1 MKIRNIYKFY
11 LDLHSRTSR
20 SCRPVIMKHFLTI
33 LLILITTAAGARD
46 FKVHGPQGGIAMD
59 ITLPKGFDPETG
71 KCPMVILMHGIFSSG
86 NIVPIPALARELAD
100 NGIASIRF
108 DFGGHWRSEG
118 EMQQMTIGKEIED
131 ALAMWEYAKTLPYVS
146 EIGLLGHSQG
156 GVVASMTAGILESRG
171 EKPAGLVLIAPGSVV
186 QDACRNGRFFGA
198 EFNPADPPEFVKCF
212 GIMKLGREYILSTQ
226 ELDIYGTAKDYTGP
240 VRLIHGS
247 KDTIVPMSCSERYVE
262 VYGEKAELIVVEG
275 ENHLITRK
283 KKKVVALSVGF
294 FKEVCNMD

>member
-1 MKIRNIYKFY
+1 MKN
-11 LDLHSRTSR
+11 
-20 SCRPVIMKHFLTI
+20 FLTI
-33 LLILITTAAGARD
+33 LLVLITSAAGARD

-59 ITLPKGFDPETG
+59 ITLPKGLDPETE

-100 NGIASIRF
+100 AGIASIRF

-131 ALAMWEYAKTLPYVS
+131 AMAIWEYARSLPYVS

-156 GVVASMTAGILESRG
+156 GVVASMTSGILEIRG

-186 QDACRNGRFFGA
+186 QEACRNGRFFGA
-198 EFNPADPPEFVKCF
+198 EFNPADPPEYVECF

-226 ELDIYGTAKDYTGP
+226 ELDIYGTAKGYTGP

-247 KDTIVPMSCSERYVE
+247 KDKIVPMSCSERYAE
-262 VYGEKAELIVVEG
+262 TYGDRSELIVVEG

-294 FKEVCNMD
+294 FKELWNMD

>member
-1 MKIRNIYKFY
+1 
-11 LDLHSRTSR
+11 
-20 SCRPVIMKHFLTI
+20 MKHFLTI
-33 LLILITTAAGARD
+33 LLVLITTAAGARD
-46 FKVHGPQGGIAMD
+46 FKVYGPQGGIAMD
-59 ITLPKGFDPETG
+59 ITLPKGFDPETE

-118 EMQQMTIGKEIED
+118 EMQHMTIGKEIED
-131 ALAMWEYAKTLPYVS
+131 AMALWEYVKTLPYVS

-156 GVVASMTAGILESRG
+156 GVVASMTAGILVSRG
-171 EKPAGLVLIAPGSVV
+171 EAPSGLVLIAPGSVI

-198 EFNPADPPEFVKCF
+198 EFNPADPPEYIKCF
-212 GIMKLGREYILSTQ
+212 GTMKLGREYLLSTQ
-226 ELDIYGTAKDYTGP
+226 ELDIYGTARDYTGP

-247 KDTIVPMSCSERYVE
+247 KDTIVPMSCSEIYVE
-262 VYGEKAELIVVEG
+262 TYGDRSELIVVEG

-283 KKKVVALSVGF
+283 KKKVVVLSVRF
-294 FKEVCNMD
+294 FKEVWNMD

>member
-1 MKIRNIYKFY
+1 MKN
-11 LDLHSRTSR
+11 
-20 SCRPVIMKHFLTI
+20 FLTI
-33 LLILITTAAGARD
+33 LLVLITSAAGARD

-59 ITLPKGFDPETG
+59 ITLPKGLDPETE
-71 KCPMVILMHGIFSSG
+71 KCPIVVLMHGIFSSG

-100 NGIASIRF
+100 AGIASIRF

-131 ALAMWEYAKTLPYVS
+131 ALAIWEYARSLPYVS

-198 EFNPADPPEFVKCF
+198 EFNPADPPEYVKCF
-212 GIMKLGREYILSTQ
+212 RIMKLGREYILSTQ
-226 ELDIYGTAKDYTGP
+226 ELDIYGTAKGYTGP

-247 KDTIVPMSCSERYVE
+247 KDKIVPISCSERYAE
-262 VYGEKAELIVVEG
+262 TYGDRSELIVVEG

-294 FKEVCNMD
+294 FKELWNMD

>member
-1 MKIRNIYKFY
+1 MKN
-11 LDLHSRTSR
+11 
-20 SCRPVIMKHFLTI
+20 FLTI
-33 LLILITTAAGARD
+33 LLVLITSAAGARD

-59 ITLPKGFDPETG
+59 ITLPKGLDPETE
-71 KCPMVILMHGIFSSG
+71 KCPMVVLMHGIFSSG

-100 NGIASIRF
+100 AGIASIRF

-131 ALAMWEYAKTLPYVS
+131 ALAIWEYARSLPYVS

-198 EFNPADPPEFVKCF
+198 EFNPADPPEYVKCF

-226 ELDIYGTAKDYTGP
+226 ELDIYGTAKGYTGP

-247 KDTIVPMSCSERYVE
+247 KDKIVPISCSERYAE
-262 VYGEKAELIVVEG
+262 TYGDRSELIVVEG

-294 FKEVCNMD
+294 FKELWNMD

>member
-1 MKIRNIYKFY
+1 MKN
-11 LDLHSRTSR
+11 
-20 SCRPVIMKHFLTI
+20 FLTI

-59 ITLPKGFDPETG
+59 ITLPKGLDPETE

-131 ALAMWEYAKTLPYVS
+131 ALAIWEYARSLPYVS

-212 GIMKLGREYILSTQ
+212 GIMKLGREYILTTQ

-247 KDTIVPMSCSERYVE
+247 KDTIVPMSCSERYAE
-262 VYGEKAELIVVEG
+262 TYGDRSELIVVEG

-283 KKKVVALSVGF
+283 KKKVVVLSVGF
-294 FKEVCNMD
+294 FKEVWNMD

>member
-1 MKIRNIYKFY
+1 MKN
-11 LDLHSRTSR
+11 
-20 SCRPVIMKHFLTI
+20 FLTI

-59 ITLPKGFDPETG
+59 ITLPKDLDPETE

-186 QDACRNGRFFGA
+186 QEACRNGRFFGA

-212 GIMKLGREYILSTQ
+212 GIMKLGREYILSTHK
-226 ELDIYGTAKDYTGP
+226 LDKYGTAKGYTGP

-247 KDTIVPMSCSERYVE
+247 KDTIVPMSCSESYVE
-262 VYGEKAELIVVEG
+262 TYGDRSELIVVEG

-283 KKKVVALSVGF
+283 KKKVVVLSVVF
-294 FKEVCNMD
+294 FKDVWNMD

>member
-1 MKIRNIYKFY
+1 
-11 LDLHSRTSR
+11 
-20 SCRPVIMKHFLTI
+20 MKHFLTI

-59 ITLPKGFDPETG
+59 ITLPKGLDTETE

-131 ALAMWEYAKTLPYVS
+131 ALAIWEYARSLPYVS

-171 EKPAGLVLIAPGSVV
+171 EKPAGLVLIAPGSVI

-226 ELDIYGTAKDYTGP
+226 DLDIYGTAKGYTSP

-247 KDTIVPMSCSERYVE
+247 RDTIVPMSCSERYVE

-275 ENHLITRK
+275 ENHMITRRK
-283 KKKVVALSVGF
+283 KQVVDLARAF
-294 FKEVCNMD
+294 FTELWK

>member
-1 MKIRNIYKFY
+1 
-11 LDLHSRTSR
+11 
-20 SCRPVIMKHFLTI
+20 MKHFLTI

-59 ITLPKGFDPETG
+59 ITLPKGLDPETE

-131 ALAMWEYAKTLPYVS
+131 ALAMWEYARSLPYVS

-186 QDACRNGRFFGA
+186 QEACRNGRFFGA

-226 ELDIYGTAKDYTGP
+226 DLDIYGTAKDYTGP

-247 KDTIVPMSCSERYVE
+247 KDTIVPMSCSERYAE

-283 KKKVVALSVGF
+283 KKKVVVLSVGF
-294 FKEVCNMD
+294 FKEVWNMD

>member
-1 MKIRNIYKFY
+1 MKN
-11 LDLHSRTSR
+11 
-20 SCRPVIMKHFLTI
+20 FLTI

-59 ITLPKGFDPETG
+59 ITLPKGLDPETE

-146 EIGLLGHSQG
+146 KIGLLGHSQG

-226 ELDIYGTAKDYTGP
+226 DLDIYGTAKDYTGP

-262 VYGEKAELIVVEG
+262 TYGDRSELIVVEG

-283 KKKVVALSVGF
+283 KKKVVVLSVRF
-294 FKEVCNMD
+294 FKEVWNMD

>member
-1 MKIRNIYKFY
+1 MKN
-11 LDLHSRTSR
+11 
-20 SCRPVIMKHFLTI
+20 FLTI

-59 ITLPKGFDPETG
+59 ITLPKGLDPETE

-131 ALAMWEYAKTLPYVS
+131 ALAMWDYAKTLPYVS

-186 QDACRNGRFFGA
+186 QEACRNGRFFGA
-198 EFNPADPPEFVKCF
+198 EFNPAAPPEFVKCF

-226 ELDIYGTAKDYTGP
+226 DLDIYGTAKDYTGP

-262 VYGEKAELIVVEG
+262 TYGDRSELIVVEG

-283 KKKVVALSVGF
+283 KKKVVVLSVGF
-294 FKEVCNMD
+294 FKEVWNMD

>member
-1 MKIRNIYKFY
+1 MKN
-11 LDLHSRTSR
+11 
-20 SCRPVIMKHFLTI
+20 FLTI
-33 LLILITTAAGARD
+33 LLVLITTVAGARD
-46 FKVHGPQGGIAMD
+46 FKVHGPQGSIAMD
-59 ITLPKGFDPETG
+59 ITLPKGLDPETE

-226 ELDIYGTAKDYTGP
+226 KLDIYGTAKGYTGP

-283 KKKVVALSVGF
+283 KKKVVVLSGRF
-294 FKEVCNMD
+294 FKEVWNMD